1 MNLRTPL
8 AMARGLGSAKEGS
21 HHWWHQRLTA
31 IALVPLSL
39 WFIYSLISMVGADY
53 MTVVYWLRLPLVSV
67 LLVLFI
73 LSLFYHT
80 VLGLQVVIEDYIDSE
95 WQKIACI
102 ILVKFLGVI
111 GVLASVLSILN
122 VFFGF
127 NAS

>member
-8 AMARGLGSAKEGS
+8 ARARGLGSAKEGS

-31 IALVPLSL
+31 IALVPLSF
-39 WFIYSLISMVGADY
+39 WFVFSLISMVGADY
-53 MTVVYWLRLPLVSV
+53 MTVVYWLRLPFVSV
-67 LLVLFI
+67 LLILFI
-73 LSLFYHT
+73 VFLFYHT

>member
-8 AMARGLGSAKEGS
+8 ARARGLGSAKEGS

>member
-8 AMARGLGSAKEGS
+8 ARARGLGSAKEGS

-39 WFIYSLISMVGADY
+39 WFVFSLISMVGADY
-53 MTVVYWLRLPLVSV
+53 MTVVYWLRLPFVSV
-67 LLVLFI
+67 LLILFI
-73 LSLFYHT
+73 VFLFYHT

-95 WQKIACI
+95 WQKISSI

-111 GVLASVLSILN
+111 GVLSSVLSILN

-127 NAS
+127 NAA

>member
-1 MNLRTPL
+1 MNLRAPL
-8 AMARGLGSAKEGS
+8 ARARGLGSAKEGS

-39 WFIYSLISMVGADY
+39 WFIFSLISMVGADY
-53 MTVVYWLRLPLVSV
+53 MTVVYWLRLPFVSV
-67 LLVLFI
+67 LLILFI
-73 LSLFYHT
+73 VFLFYHT

-95 WQKIACI
+95 WQKISSI

-127 NAS
+127 NTS

>member
-8 AMARGLGSAKEGS
+8 ARARGLGSAKEGS

-39 WFIYSLISMVGADY
+39 WFIFSLISMVGADY
-53 MTVVYWLRLPLVSV
+53 MTVVYWLRLPYVSV
-67 LLVLFI
+67 LLILFI
-73 LSLFYHT
+73 VALFYHT